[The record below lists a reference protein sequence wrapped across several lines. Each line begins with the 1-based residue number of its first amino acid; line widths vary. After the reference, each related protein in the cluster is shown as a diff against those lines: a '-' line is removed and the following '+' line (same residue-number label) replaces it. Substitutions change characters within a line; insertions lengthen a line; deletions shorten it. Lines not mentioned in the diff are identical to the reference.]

1 MSDVAPQTNTIHDA
15 IIVGGGP
22 AGASCAIWLKRL
34 GFAPLLIETAG
45 ALGGLARVNPFQDDW
60 TPLVQG
66 ETGHEIAGRI
76 ARGVVDAGVAMRLQS
91 AVSAVERRGRTF
103 EVTVRDAQGVTQI
116 LHAHTVVIA
125 SGVTARGLDG
135 AGPTPVPGIL
145 VGPGSDVA
153 DRDYRGLRVAI
164 LGGGDNAFENYT
176 FVRERDPAVVHLYA
190 RHVRAQQQ
198 WIDRTRPED
207 VRIGAY
213 DVDINARR
221 VNGLP
226 YDLLLVFYGW
236 VPQVPY
242 AEGLG
247 LVRDARGFVR
257 TARETAETSVDG
269 IYAIGEVAH
278 RMHPCVVTSLA
289 DGVVAAKAIQARLE
303 PRP

>member
-1 MSDVAPQTNTIHDA
+1 
-15 IIVGGGP
+15 
-22 AGASCAIWLKRL
+22 
-34 GFAPLLIETAG
+34 
-45 ALGGLARVNPFQDDW
+45 
-60 TPLVQG
+60 
-66 ETGHEIAGRI
+66 
-76 ARGVVDAGVAMRLQS
+76 
-91 AVSAVERRGRTF
+91 
-103 EVTVRDAQGVTQI
+103 
-116 LHAHTVVIA
+116 
-125 SGVTARGLDG
+125 
-135 AGPTPVPGIL
+135 
-145 VGPGSDVA
+145 
-153 DRDYRGLRVAI
+153 
-164 LGGGDNAFENYT
+164 
-176 FVRERDPAVVHLYA
+176 VRERDPAVVHLYA

-213 DVDINARR
+213 DVDIHARR